1 MPRVTSGKWYA
12 QAAFALAL
20 ERDELEGWQKGL
32 EDIAEL
38 TQNEALL
45 GLLEN
50 PKVPFT
56 GKKSLLEEQLGDIPP
71 LVLHLALLLVTKN
84 GLRLA
89 SDISRQYQLLLD
101 AHQGIEHAEVT
112 TAVPLSDKDRDLIT
126 RRIGEIVRRKVMLDP
141 RVDPAVIG
149 GFVARI
155 GDMLIDGSIRQQ
167 LDTLKKN
174 LVEVGRV

>member
-1 MPRVTSGKWYA
+1 MPRVLSGKWYA
-12 QAAFALAL
+12 QAAFELAL
-20 ERDELEGWQKGL
+20 DRDELEGWQKGL
-32 EDIAEL
+32 EDIVEL

-50 PKVPFT
+50 PKVPFAT
-56 GKKSLLEEQLGDIPP
+56 KKGLLEEQLGDIPP
-71 LVLHLALLLVTKN
+71 LALHLVLLLVTKN
-84 GLRLA
+84 RLRLA
-89 SDISRQYQLLLD
+89 SDISRQYQLMLD
-101 AHQGIEHAEVT
+101 AHRGIEHAEVT
-112 TAVPLSDKDRDLIT
+112 TAVPLSDKDRDMVT
-126 RRIGEIVRRKVMLDP
+126 QRVGEIVRRKVVLDP

-174 LVEVGRV
+174 LVEVGSV